1 MSSRVL
7 LVEDELVLADTL
19 LLSLKKLGYECSHA
33 RTLKEARDQLTKS
46 RFDLL
51 ILDRNLP
58 DGEGTRLLKDPNR
71 SDAMTLIL
79 SSKSS
84 VKDRVEGLNYGAD
97 DYLPKPFSY
106 LELSARLQALERR
119 RLQAVAA
126 TPENEREKRFWI
138 SDESTLAIETPRGKI
153 ELTPLEFKF
162 LTYLIARK
170 NTIVSKARLLQE
182 VWGFTFLPKTRT
194 VDYVITN
201 LRKRIEEEPD
211 SPKHLLTIRGA
222 GVKFVP

>member
-1 MSSRVL
+1 MNSRVL
-7 LVEDELVLADTL
+7 LVEDEVVLADTL
-19 LLSLKKLGYECSHA
+19 LLSLQKLGYQCAHA
-33 RTLKEARDQLTKS
+33 RTLKEAREQLKKN
-46 RFDLL
+46 RFDFL

-71 SDAMTLIL
+71 ADAMSLIL

-84 VKDRVEGLNYGAD
+84 VAEKVEGLNFGAD

-119 RLQAVAA
+119 RPPA
-126 TPENEREKRFWI
+126 TEAPEHWL
-138 SDESTLAIETPRGKI
+138 SDETTLSIQTPRGKI

-170 NTIVSKARLLQE
+170 NTIVSKSRLLQE

-201 LRKRIEEEPD
+201 LRKRIEAEPEN
-211 SPKHLLTIRGA
+211 PKHLLTIRGA

>member
-1 MSSRVL
+1 MSSRIL
-7 LVEDELVLADTL
+7 LVEDEVVLADTIL
-19 LLSLKKLGYECSHA
+19 RSLKKLGYECAHA
-33 RTLKEARDQLTKS
+33 RTLKEARDQLKKS
-46 RFDLL
+46 RFDFL

-58 DGEGTRLLKDPNR
+58 DGEGTKLLKDPNR
-71 SDAMTLIL
+71 ADAMAMIL

-84 VKDRVEGLNYGAD
+84 VEEKVEGLNCGAD

-119 RLQAVAA
+119 RVQIVAA
-126 TPENEREKRFWI
+126 TPENEKEKRFWI
-138 SDESTLAIETPRGKI
+138 SDDTTLSIETPQGRI

-170 NTIVSKARLLQE
+170 NTIVSKSRLLQE

-201 LRKRIEEEPD
+201 LRKRIEKEPD
-211 SPKHLLTIRGA
+211 SPQHLLTIRGA

>member
-1 MSSRVL
+1 MSSKVL
-7 LVEDELVLADTL
+7 LVEDEKILAETIL
-19 LLSLKKLGYECSHA
+19 ISLKKMGYECFHSS
-33 RTLKEARDQLTKS
+33 TLKDAKEQLKNH
-46 RFDLL
+46 RFDIL

-71 SDAMTLIL
+71 GSSMALIL

-84 VKDRVEGLNYGAD
+84 IAERVEGLNYGAD

-119 RLQAVAA
+119 RPPVIEGVK
-126 TPENEREKRFWI
+126 TESWI
-138 SDESTLAIETPRGKI
+138 SDESTLSIETPRGNI

-170 NTIVSKARLLQE
+170 NTIVSKSRLLQE

-201 LRKRIEEEPD
+201 LRKRIEDEPD
-211 SPKHLLTIRGA
+211 SPKHLLTVRGA

>member
-7 LVEDELVLADTL
+7 LVEDEVVLADTL
-19 LLSLKKLGYECSHA
+19 LLSLKKLGYECEHA
-33 RTLKEARDQLTKS
+33 HSLKEARDHLRNH

-58 DGEGTRLLKDPNR
+58 DGDGTTLLKDPNR
-71 SDAMTLIL
+71 ADAMTLIL

-84 VKDRVEGLNYGAD
+84 VAEKVEGLHAGAD

-106 LELSARLQALERR
+106 LELSARLQVLERR
-119 RLQAVAA
+119 RAQILAV
-126 TPENEREKRFWI
+126 TPTSEKETRFWI
-138 SDESTLAIETPRGKI
+138 SDDATLSVESPRGKI
-153 ELTPLEFKF
+153 VLTPLEFKF

-170 NTIVSKARLLQE
+170 NTIVSKSRLLQE
-182 VWGFTFLPKTRT
+182 VWGFSFLPKTRT
-194 VDYVITN
+194 VDYLITQ
-201 LRKRIEEEPD
+201 LRKRIEDEPD
-211 SPKHLLTIRGA
+211 SPKHLLTVRGA

>member
-7 LVEDELVLADTL
+7 LVEDEAVLADTL
-19 LLSLKKLGYECSHA
+19 ILSLKKLGYECTHA
-33 RTLKEARDQLTKS
+33 RTIKEARDHLRRA

-58 DGEGTRLLKDPNR
+58 DGEGTTLLKDPNR
-71 SDAMTLIL
+71 ASAMTLIL

-84 VKDRVEGLNYGAD
+84 VAEKVEGLHAGAD

-106 LELSARLQALERR
+106 LELSARLQVLDRR
-119 RLQAVAA
+119 RLQIHAA
-126 TPENEREKRFWI
+126 TPLNEKEIRYWI
-138 SDESTLAIETPRGKI
+138 SDESTLSVESPRGNI
-153 ELTPLEFKF
+153 VLTPLEFKF

-170 NTIVSKARLLQE
+170 NTIVSKSRLLQE
-182 VWGFTFLPKTRT
+182 VWGFSFLPKTRT
-194 VDYVITN
+194 VDYVMTQ
-201 LRKRIEEEPD
+201 LRKRIEDEPD

>member
-1 MSSRVL
+1 MNSRVL
-7 LVEDELVLADTL
+7 LVEDEAILADTI
-19 LLSLKKLGYECSHA
+19 LLSLKKMGYECSHA
-33 RTLKEARDQLTKS
+33 RTLKEARDQLKKN
-46 RFDLL
+46 RFDLM

-71 SDAMTLIL
+71 AAAMSLIL

-84 VKDRVEGLNYGAD
+84 VAERVEGLNYGAD

-119 RLQAVAA
+119 RPAA
-126 TPENEREKRFWI
+126 PEVVEAWI
-138 SDESTLAIETPRGKI
+138 SDESTLSVQTPRGKI

-162 LTYLIARK
+162 LTYLIARQ
-170 NTIVSKARLLQE
+170 NTIVSKSRLLQE

-211 SPKHLLTIRGA
+211 SPKHLLTVRGA

>member
-1 MSSRVL
+1 MSLKVL
-7 LVEDELVLADTL
+7 LVEDEEALADTI
-19 LLSLKKLGYECSHA
+19 LLSLKKLGYDCQHA
-33 RTLKEARDQLTKS
+33 RTLKEGREQLKNRQFS
-46 RFDLL
+46 LL

-71 SDAMTLIL
+71 GDAMSLIL
-79 SSKSS
+79 SAKAS
-84 VKDRVEGLNYGAD
+84 VAERVEGLNYGAD

-106 LELSARLQALERR
+106 PELAARLKALERR
-119 RLQAVAA
+119 MPIASTPSSDVGGRLWV
-126 TPENEREKRFWI
+126 
-138 SDESTLAIETPRGKI
+138 SDESTLSLTTPKGKI

-162 LTYLIARK
+162 ISYLIARK
-170 NTIVSKARLLQE
+170 NTIVSKNRLLQE
-182 VWGFTFLPKTRT
+182 VWGFTLLPKTRT

-211 SPKHLLTIRGA
+211 SPKHLLTVRGA

>member
-1 MSSRVL
+1 MSLKVL
-7 LVEDELVLADTL
+7 LVEDEELLADTL
-19 LLSLKKLGYECSHA
+19 LLSLQKLGYECLRAS
-33 RTLKEARDQLTKS
+33 TLKEGRELLKKN
-46 RFDLL
+46 RFDLM

-71 SDAMTLIL
+71 GSAMTLIL
-79 SSKSS
+79 SAKSS
-84 VKDRVEGLNYGAD
+84 VAERVEGLNYGAD
-97 DYLPKPFSY
+97 DYLAKPFSY
-106 LELSARLQALERR
+106 PELSARLKALERR
-119 RLQAVAA
+119 RPVQVEL
-126 TPENEREKRFWI
+126 PEEWK
-138 SDESTLAIETPRGKI
+138 SDETNLSVQTPKGKI

-170 NTIVSKARLLQE
+170 NTIVSKNRLLQE
-182 VWGFTFLPKTRT
+182 VWGFTLLPKTRT

-201 LRKRIEEEPD
+201 LRKRIEDEPE

>member
-7 LVEDELVLADTL
+7 LVEDEVVLAETL

-33 RTLKEARDQLTKS
+33 RTLKEAREFLKKS
-46 RFDLL
+46 RFDLM

-71 SDAMTLIL
+71 ANAMTLIL

-84 VKDRVEGLNYGAD
+84 ISEKVEGLNYGAD

-119 RLQAVAA
+119 RPSASESGEHWA
-126 TPENEREKRFWI
+126 
-138 SDESTLAIETPRGKI
+138 SDETTLSLQTPRGKI

-162 LTYLIARK
+162 ITYLIARK
-170 NTIVSKARLLQE
+170 NMIVSKSRLLHE

-201 LRKRIEEEPD
+201 LRKRIEAEPD

>member
-1 MSSRVL
+1 MSARIL
-7 LVEDELVLADTL
+7 LVEDEVVLADTIL
-19 LLSLKKLGYECSHA
+19 RSLKKLGYECSHS
-33 RTLKEARDQLTKS
+33 RTLKEAREQLKKS
-46 RFDLL
+46 RFDFL

-58 DGEGTRLLKDPNR
+58 DGEGTKLLKDPNR
-71 SDAMTLIL
+71 ADAMTLIL

-84 VKDRVEGLNYGAD
+84 VEEKVEGLNYGAD

-119 RLQAVAA
+119 RVQIVAA
-126 TPENEREKRFWI
+126 TPESEKEKRFWI
-138 SDESTLAIETPRGKI
+138 SDDTTLSIETPRGKI

-170 NTIVSKARLLQE
+170 NTIVSKSRLLQE

-201 LRKRIEEEPD
+201 LRKRIEKEPD
-211 SPKHLLTIRGA
+211 SPQHLLTIRGA

>member
-1 MSSRVL
+1 MSSKVL
-7 LVEDELVLADTL
+7 LVEDEKILAETIL
-19 LLSLKKLGYECSHA
+19 ISLKKMGYECTHSS
-33 RTLKEARDQLTKS
+33 TLKAAKDQLKNN
-46 RFDLL
+46 RFDIL

-71 SDAMTLIL
+71 GSSMALIL

-84 VKDRVEGLNYGAD
+84 IAEKVEGLNYGAD

-119 RLQAVAA
+119 RPPVVEGVSQDRW
-126 TPENEREKRFWI
+126 T
-138 SDESTLAIETPRGKI
+138 SDESTLSIQTPRGKI

-170 NTIVSKARLLQE
+170 NTIVSKSRLLQE

-201 LRKRIEEEPD
+201 LRKRIEDEPD
-211 SPKHLLTIRGA
+211 SPKHLLTVRGA

>member
-1 MSSRVL
+1 MNSRVL
-7 LVEDELVLADTL
+7 LVEDEVVLADTL
-19 LLSLKKLGYECSHA
+19 LLSLKKLGYDCSHA
-33 RTLKEARDQLTKS
+33 RTLKEARELLKKN
-46 RFDLL
+46 RFDLF

-71 SDAMTLIL
+71 GGAMSLIL

-84 VKDRVEGLNYGAD
+84 VAEKVEGLNYGAD
-97 DYLPKPFSY
+97 DYLAKPFSY

-119 RLQAVAA
+119 RPTV
-126 TPENEREKRFWI
+126 ENAEYWT
-138 SDESTLAIETPRGKI
+138 SDETTLSIQTPRGKI

-162 LTYLIARK
+162 LTYLIARR
-170 NTIVSKARLLQE
+170 NTIVSKSRLLQE

>member
-7 LVEDELVLADTL
+7 LVEDEVVLADTL
-19 LLSLKKLGYECSHA
+19 LLSLKKLGYECMHA
-33 RTLKEARDQLTKS
+33 RTLKEARELLKKL
-46 RFDLL
+46 RFDLM
-51 ILDRNLP
+51 ILDRSLP

-71 SDAMTLIL
+71 ADAMTLIL

-84 VKDRVEGLNYGAD
+84 VAEKVEGLNFGAD
-97 DYLPKPFSY
+97 DYLAKPFSY
-106 LELSARLQALERR
+106 LELSARLQSLERR
-119 RLQAVAA
+119 RPPSVQALTHWV
-126 TPENEREKRFWI
+126 
-138 SDESTLAIETPRGKI
+138 SDESTLSVHTPRGKI

-170 NTIVSKARLLQE
+170 NTIVSKTRLLQE

-194 VDYVITN
+194 VDYVVTQ

>member
-7 LVEDELVLADTL
+7 LVEDEAILADTL
-19 LLSLKKLGYECSHA
+19 MISLKKLGYDCIHA
-33 RTLKEARDQLTKS
+33 STLKEAREFLKKN
-46 RFDLL
+46 RFDIL

-71 SDAMTLIL
+71 ADAMSLIL

-84 VKDRVEGLNYGAD
+84 VAEKVEGLNYGAD

-119 RLQAVAA
+119 R
-126 TPENEREKRFWI
+126 PSNEKLEHWV
-138 SDESTLAIETPRGKI
+138 SDESNLTIQSPRGKI

-162 LTYLIARK
+162 ITYLIARK
-170 NTIVSKARLLQE
+170 NTIVSKSRLLQE

-201 LRKRIEEEPD
+201 LRKRIEEEPET
-211 SPKHLLTIRGA
+211 PKHLLTVRGA

>member
-1 MSSRVL
+1 MSSKVL
-7 LVEDELVLADTL
+7 LVEDEEVLANAL
-19 LLSLKKLGYECSHA
+19 LLSLKKLGYQCRHA
-33 RTLKEARDQLTKS
+33 RTLNEARNELKRAS
-46 RFDLL
+46 FDLM

-58 DGEGTRLLKDPNR
+58 DGDGTVLLKDPNR
-71 SDAMTLIL
+71 GGALSLIL

-84 VKDRVEGLNYGAD
+84 IPEKVEGLNLGAD

-106 LELSARLQALERR
+106 LELSARLKALERR
-119 RLQAVAA
+119 KPVLVAS
-126 TPENEREKRFWI
+126 REKWVA
-138 SDESTLAIETPRGKI
+138 DEATLSIQTPRGRI

-162 LTYLIARK
+162 LSYLMERQ
-170 NTIVSKARLLQE
+170 NTIVSKSRLLQE
-182 VWGFTFLPKTRT
+182 VWGFKFLPKTRT

-211 SPKHLLTIRGA
+211 SPKHLLTVRGA

>member
-7 LVEDELVLADTL
+7 LVEDEVVLADTL

-33 RTLKEARDQLTKS
+33 RTLKEARELLKKK

-51 ILDRNLP
+51 VLDRNLP
-58 DGEGTRLLKDPNR
+58 DGEGTQLLKDPNR
-71 SDAMTLIL
+71 GDAMSLIL
-79 SSKSS
+79 SSKST
-84 VKDRVEGLNYGAD
+84 VAEKVEGLNFGAD

-119 RLQAVAA
+119 RPTV
-126 TPENEREKRFWI
+126 ENTEHWV
-138 SDESTLAIETPRGKI
+138 SDETTLSIQTPSGKI
-153 ELTPLEFKF
+153 EFTPLEFKF
-162 LTYLIARK
+162 LIYLIARK
-170 NTIVSKARLLQE
+170 NTIVSKSRLLQE

-201 LRKRIEEEPD
+201 LRKRIETEPD
-211 SPKHLLTIRGA
+211 TPKHLLTIRGA

>member
-1 MSSRVL
+1 MSSRIL
-7 LVEDELVLADTL
+7 LLEDEVVLADTI
-19 LLSLKKLGYECSHA
+19 LLSLKKLGYVCMHA
-33 RTLKEARDQLTKS
+33 SSLKDARELLKKN
-46 RFDLL
+46 RFDIL

-71 SDAMTLIL
+71 GDAMSLIL

-84 VKDRVEGLNYGAD
+84 VAEKVEGLNYGAD

-119 RLQAVAA
+119 RPVV
-126 TPENEREKRFWI
+126 EISKEVWV
-138 SDESTLAIETPRGKI
+138 SDESTLSIQTPRGKI

-170 NTIVSKARLLQE
+170 NTIVSKSRLLHE

-201 LRKRIEEEPD
+201 LRKRIEEEPE
-211 SPKHLLTIRGA
+211 SPKHLLTVRGA

>member
-1 MSSRVL
+1 M
-7 LVEDELVLADTL
+7 
-19 LLSLKKLGYECSHA
+19 
-33 RTLKEARDQLTKS
+33 
-46 RFDLL
+46 

-71 SDAMTLIL
+71 GDAMSLIL

-84 VKDRVEGLNYGAD
+84 VAEKVEGLNYGAD

-119 RLQAVAA
+119 RPVV
-126 TPENEREKRFWI
+126 EISKEVWV
-138 SDESTLAIETPRGKI
+138 SDESTLSIQTPRGKI

-170 NTIVSKARLLQE
+170 NTIVSKSRLLHE

-201 LRKRIEEEPD
+201 LRKRIEEEPE
-211 SPKHLLTIRGA
+211 SPKHLLTVRGA

>member
-1 MSSRVL
+1 MSSRIL
-7 LVEDELVLADTL
+7 LVEDEVVLADTIL
-19 LLSLKKLGYECSHA
+19 RSLKKLGYECSHA
-33 RTLKEARDQLTKS
+33 RTLKESREQLKKS
-46 RFDLL
+46 RFDFL

-58 DGEGTRLLKDPNR
+58 DGEGTALLKDPNR
-71 SDAMTLIL
+71 ADAMTLIL

-84 VKDRVEGLNYGAD
+84 IAEKVEGLNSGAD

-106 LELSARLQALERR
+106 LELSARLSALERR
-119 RLQAVAA
+119 RVQIVAA
-126 TPENEREKRFWI
+126 TPANEKEKRFWI
-138 SDESTLAIETPRGKI
+138 SDDTTLSIETPKGKI
-153 ELTPLEFKF
+153 DLTPLEFKF

-170 NTIVSKARLLQE
+170 NTIVSKSRLLQE